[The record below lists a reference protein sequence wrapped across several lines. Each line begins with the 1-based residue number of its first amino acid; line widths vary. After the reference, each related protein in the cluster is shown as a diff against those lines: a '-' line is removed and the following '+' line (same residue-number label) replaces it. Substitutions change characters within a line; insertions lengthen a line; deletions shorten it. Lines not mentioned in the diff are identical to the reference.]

1 MELPPVFK
9 LTSVTEYD
17 VLREVQKLK
26 ITKSSAIPNVSTKI
40 LKDAFEA
47 LVQQLTFLFNL
58 SIFTCNFPTKWKCA
72 NVTPLFKTGD
82 PTDVNNYRPISQLP
96 TPSKILEHLIHTQ
109 VTNYFDTFDIL
120 DSNQGGFRKN
130 HSTTATTSH
139 FLDDIYVNINNQKPT
154 LAVFIDFKK
163 AFDSVNHNIILKK
176 LKKLGLHPNTIDWFR
191 SYLASRT
198 QITSVNQ
205 IHSDIAPVTCGV
217 PQGSVLGPLLFLIFI
232 NDLGSVLQKSSYKLY
247 ADDTVIYTDY
257 TKTDTEDVVSDLQAD
272 LTNLNNWCK
281 MNEICINISK
291 SKSMVFGTRY
301 QVKHCDPPN
310 VTLGN
315 IGLEIVPHYKYLG
328 TFVDSYLTFTKQAA
342 ETCKSVS
349 FKAYCLSKI
358 KKYLNSET
366 MIKLYKA
373 YIQPY
378 FDYNDIFNS
387 TSTSYYQSKLIKLQQ
402 RCLRNCL
409 PATKKYEKL
418 ELHILTGVNSL
429 KDRAESHLLKIMYK
443 RSRLTDYL
451 NNDP

>member
-1 MELPPVFK
+1 M
-9 LTSVTEYD
+9 
-17 VLREVQKLK
+17 
-26 ITKSSAIPNVSTKI
+26 
-40 LKDAFEA
+40 
-47 LVQQLTFLFNL
+47 
-58 SIFTCNFPTKWKCA
+58 
-72 NVTPLFKTGD
+72 
-82 PTDVNNYRPISQLP
+82 
-96 TPSKILEHLIHTQ
+96 
-109 VTNYFDTFDIL
+109 
-120 DSNQGGFRKN
+120 
-130 HSTTATTSH
+130 
-139 FLDDIYVNINNQKPT
+139 
-154 LAVFIDFKK
+154 
-163 AFDSVNHNIILKK
+163 
-176 LKKLGLHPNTIDWFR
+176 
-191 SYLASRT
+191 
-198 QITSVNQ
+198 
-205 IHSDIAPVTCGV
+205 
-217 PQGSVLGPLLFLIFI
+217 IFI

-349 FKAYCLSKI
+349 FKAYFLSKI

-387 TSTSYYQSKLIKLQQ
+387 TSTSYYQSK
-402 RCLRNCL
+402 
-409 PATKKYEKL
+409 
-418 ELHILTGVNSL
+418 
-429 KDRAESHLLKIMYK
+429 
-443 RSRLTDYL
+443 
-451 NNDP
+451 